1 MVVFYY
7 YLFFG
12 LKNPTRILEISL
24 QWSSQQKEMFVCLFV
39 RTWVLFSHKNTLV
52 LGHDVRLWIFILC
65 KLPNFNLGFYKV

>member
-12 LKNPTRILEISL
+12 LKNPTRIFAISL

-39 RTWVLFSHKNTLV
+39 GTWVLFSQK
-52 LGHDVRLWIFILC
+52 
-65 KLPNFNLGFYKV
+65 KL